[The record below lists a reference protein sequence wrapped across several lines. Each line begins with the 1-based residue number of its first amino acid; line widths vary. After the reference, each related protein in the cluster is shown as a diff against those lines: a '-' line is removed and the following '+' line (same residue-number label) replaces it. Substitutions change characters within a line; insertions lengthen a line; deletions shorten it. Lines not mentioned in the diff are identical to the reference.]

1 MKNKFVKGAILGG
14 IPAFFLGINFG
25 KDAPLLS
32 NPLSNKPDFAD
43 RVIERAGTVIDDTK
57 DIIHTATKHSDEE
70 YNQ

>member
-1 MKNKFVKGAILGG
+1 MKNKFVKGALLGS

-32 NPLSNKPDFAD
+32 NPFSNKPDFAD
-43 RVIERAGTVIDDTK
+43 RVIERAHTVIDDTK
-57 DIIHTATKHSDEE
+57 QAIHTATKKTDAE